1 MKIGIILTTDE
12 RSKAYLQKI
21 ISNKISIDEIILM
34 NEGAHSK
41 DYSQECIN
49 EAKKCGFDISKPT
62 KETLNE
68 HKMKFKEFNFNDI
81 NHIELIEYI
90 RKKNFDFVIFTGG
103 GILRK
108 GILSSGTKFVHFHP
122 GIVPEYR
129 GSTCFYYS
137 MIKENNCGVTAFIMN
152 EGLDTGDVIY
162 QKIFEKPNHVFI
174 DDVYDSFIRSETMV
188 DVLKNN
194 QLEKKFKKQDQTSG
208 NTFYIIHPVLKHI
221 SILSCIR

>member
-1 MKIGIILTTDE
+1 M
-12 RSKAYLQKI
+12 S
-21 ISNKISIDEIILM
+21 
-34 NEGAHSK
+34 
-41 DYSQECIN
+41 
-49 EAKKCGFDISKPT
+49 
-62 KETLNE
+62 
-68 HKMKFKEFNFNDI
+68 FNDI
-81 NHIELIEYI
+81 NHIELVDYI

-108 GILSSGTKFVHFHP
+108 DILSSGTKFVHFHP

-137 MIKENNCGVTAFIMN
+137 IIKENNCGVTAFVMN